1 MLIATMLHFLKDSV
15 FLPVTFLD
23 NDHGEIMK
31 MQRKLLLLAALAL
44 SSPAAMAELMA
55 SLDITTRHVSAV
67 PEPAAGAL
75 LIAGLG
81 VLGMAARRRRART

>member
-1 MLIATMLHFLKDSV
+1 
-15 FLPVTFLD
+15 
-23 NDHGEIMK
+23 MK

-55 SLDITTRHVSAV
+55 SLDITTRYASAV